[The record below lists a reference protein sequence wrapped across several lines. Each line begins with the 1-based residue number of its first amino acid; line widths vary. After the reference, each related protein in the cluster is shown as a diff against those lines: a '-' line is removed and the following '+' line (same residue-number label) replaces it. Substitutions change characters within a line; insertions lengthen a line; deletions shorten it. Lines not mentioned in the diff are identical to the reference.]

1 MNQTTTSGK
10 RRVVL
15 ISDPILFSE
24 GLQILLNN
32 MEDVKLLGPWE
43 PVPGTL
49 QYIAEED
56 PDVVMLVEGGP
67 RSKAAN
73 GMITAILESYPSL
86 PLIHLTLLENRLQV
100 YTTYACPARKA
111 DLLEIIRQ
119 LPSNQRSAA
128 P

>member
-1 MNQTTTSGK
+1 MNQATTGGK

-24 GLQILLNN
+24 GLQILLGN
-32 MEDVKLLGPWE
+32 MEEVELMGPWE
-43 PVPGTL
+43 PAPGTL
-49 QYIAEED
+49 QNIAEED
-56 PDVVMLVEGGP
+56 PDVVMLVDGEP
-67 RSKAAN
+67 HSKVAN
-73 GMITAILESYPSL
+73 TMITAILESYPSL

-100 YTTYACPARKA
+100 YTTYASPARKA

-119 LPSNQRSAA
+119 LPSNQRPAA